1 LNRADYC
8 SPARTATLKSGISFG
23 IKNGV
28 SYRVQ
33 SLARSCIFGTGLPFH
48 KPPPTPRRM
57 EYTIQKVDDVLL
69 LSLKGRLL
77 GEHQTLSLLDE
88 IDEEIAT
95 GYVHVAVV
103 MEELDYINSTGLSFL
118 LTLLTRVRKHDGE
131 VVLCCLNDNLQQL
144 MITTK
149 LQAFFRIEKD
159 RASALAHFETEEP
172 FS

>member
-1 LNRADYC
+1 
-8 SPARTATLKSGISFG
+8 
-23 IKNGV
+23 
-28 SYRVQ
+28 
-33 SLARSCIFGTGLPFH
+33 
-48 KPPPTPRRM
+48 M
-57 EYTIQKVDDVLL
+57 EYTIQKVEDVLL

-77 GEHQTLSLLDE
+77 CEHQTLSLLDE